1 MGWKHL
7 LVLPA
12 LFACSAAAVLYLTV
26 GRAAAPFV
34 GALSMLVQPSPVSQ
48 YSGQDLMQAVEQA
61 EDDVISIEDFTPPRE
76 GDVYGRITIENT
88 PVYETPVLYGDAAR
102 QLNQG
107 VGTYTGGQLPGM
119 GSTVLLAGHTNTAF
133 AGIEDAEIGDL
144 ITLETYYGVY
154 TYRITD
160 QRVHRYDDETAY
172 DLSAPSENLT
182 LYTCYPFG
190 TLGLTEL
197 RYFVYAD
204 YVSGPVIDH
213 TRGGGQ

>member
-26 GRAAAPFV
+26 GHAAAPFV

-61 EDDVISIEDFTPPRE
+61 EDGVISIEDFTPPRE

-107 VGTYTGGQLPGM
+107 VGTSPAASCPAWAVPCCWPDTPTPPLPASRTPRLGT
-119 GSTVLLAGHTNTAF
+119 SSRWK
-133 AGIEDAEIGDL
+133 
-144 ITLETYYGVY
+144 TYYGVY

-213 TRGGGQ
+213 TRGGSQ